1 MKGSVKL
8 HRYVTADW
16 HGRFDVYQEV
26 KEFLQPDDIV
36 YFVGDAIDR
45 GPDSLKLAMNIYTDP
60 QFIYL
65 KGNHEDM
72 LVKALTNA
80 QGLRIIDGR
89 YWGQEEA
96 LAIWFQN
103 GGRNTFY
110 DLIELPKQ
118 EQEEWIKRF
127 SALPTRQLIDD
138 SMIGYPIYLVHS
150 GDLDNELWSRHHFQ
164 VPAEQGII
172 IHGHTPVPLM
182 KDYIPINEAILNDEA
197 CWYAG
202 DTKVNIDLGT
212 VWTGRT
218 VLMDLDTFDEH
229 YFDLGEID
237 NE

>member
-1 MKGSVKL
+1 M

-36 YFVGDAIDR
+36 YFIGDAIDR

-96 LAIWFQN
+96 LAIWFQK
-103 GGRNTFY
+103 GSRSAVLHRRILIAGAQKRSAICCVIWNT
-110 DLIELPKQ
+110 
-118 EQEEWIKRF
+118 
-127 SALPTRQLIDD
+127 
-138 SMIGYPIYLVHS
+138 
-150 GDLDNELWSRHHFQ
+150 Q
-164 VPAEQGII
+164 VAP
-172 IHGHTPVPLM
+172 
-182 KDYIPINEAILNDEA
+182 
-197 CWYAG
+197 
-202 DTKVNIDLGT
+202 
-212 VWTGRT
+212 
-218 VLMDLDTFDEH
+218 
-229 YFDLGEID
+229 
-237 NE
+237 